1 MMPHRSDVRLAA
13 LLLVCLLLCCSLVS
27 CMGVGDGPAKRFHET
42 VLDMNKSTRWGQM
55 GDAAMW
61 VEPTYRPKFVETHQR
76 WGQEIQVADSEVVS
90 VQMAPD
96 QDQAVALVS
105 YQWYLTSA
113 MTLHTTVVQQRWT
126 QVDEHF
132 LLVSELVVQGDDRLL
147 QVAKGEAG
155 EGAPMSADA
164 ESLAPPG

>member
-1 MMPHRSDVRLAA
+1 MLDRAPIRLVVA
-13 LLLVCLLLCCSLVS
+13 LILFGACLPG
-27 CMGVGDGPAKRFHET
+27 CMGQENGPAKRFHET

-61 VEPTYRPKFVETHQR
+61 VEPTYRPKFVQTHQR

-90 VQMAPD
+90 VQMAAD
-96 QDQAVALVS
+96 HEQAVALVS

-113 MTLHTTVVQQRWT
+113 MTLHTTVIQQRWT
-126 QVDEHF
+126 QVGDHF

-147 QVAKGEAG
+147 HVAEGPDGAG
-155 EGAPMSADA
+155 PAPMSADA

>member
-1 MMPHRSDVRLAA
+1 MTPPRSAILLVALVLAH
-13 LLLVCLLLCCSLVS
+13 LLLG

-61 VEPTYRPKFVETHQR
+61 VEPTYRPKFVETHAR
-76 WGQEIQVADSEVVS
+76 WGQDIQVADSEVVS

-96 QDQAVALVS
+96 QDQAVALVN
-105 YQWYLTSA
+105 YQWYLMSA
-113 MTLHTTVVQQRWT
+113 MTLHTTVIQQRWT
-126 QVDEHF
+126 QVNEHF

-147 QVAKGEAG
+147 HAGKVLGSEGGES
-155 EGAPMSADA
+155 APISADA

>member
-1 MMPHRSDVRLAA
+1 MLARA
-13 LLLVCLLLCCSLVS
+13 PFLTLLGCSLLCASLHG
-27 CMGVGDGPAKRFHET
+27 CMGQGNSSAKRFHET

-61 VEPTYRPKFVETHQR
+61 VEPSYRPKFVQTHQR

-113 MTLHTTVVQQRWT
+113 MTLHTTVIQQRWT

-147 QVAKGEAG
+147 HAG
-155 EGAPMSADA
+155 EGSAGGEGAAPMSVDA

>member
-1 MMPHRSDVRLAA
+1 MLDRAPLRVVVA
-13 LLLVCLLLCCSLVS
+13 CLLLGAWLPG
-27 CMGVGDGPAKRFHET
+27 CMGQGNGPAKRFHET

-90 VQMAPD
+90 VQMAAD
-96 QDQAVALVS
+96 QEQAVALVS

-126 QVDEHF
+126 QVNDNF
-132 LLVSELVVQGDDRLL
+132 LLVSELVVQGDERLL
-147 QVAKGEAG
+147 HTAEGADGAG
-155 EGAPMSADA
+155 AAPMSADA